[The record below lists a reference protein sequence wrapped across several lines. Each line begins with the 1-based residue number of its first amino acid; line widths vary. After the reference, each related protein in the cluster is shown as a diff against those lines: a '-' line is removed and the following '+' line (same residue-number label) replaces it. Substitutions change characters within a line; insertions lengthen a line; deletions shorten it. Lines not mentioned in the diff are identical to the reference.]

1 MDTSTIMDEIISQCT
16 KIINQKEL
24 KKSVIDPLV
33 VYFKER
39 LAYFYIA
46 ILVTLIVIL
55 ILNIGIVFLL
65 FKYGIEILSK
75 FKVPVPV

>member
-1 MDTSTIMDEIISQCT
+1 MNTETLMDEIISQCT

-33 VYFKER
+33 LYFKER

-46 ILVTLIVIL
+46 ILVMLIVLL
-55 ILNIGIVFLL
+55 ILNIGIVFLI
-65 FKYGIEILSK
+65 FKYGIEIVSK
-75 FKVPVPV
+75 LKGSV